1 MTVRPFNYDHLLSSF
16 VGLSACLIMASA
28 MSMFHNSDASSNTII
43 PCGYDSQTESYQ
55 GVVVNEGI
63 IVNSDVDSYDG
74 VWYSYEGV
82 VLDGEQYP
90 VSDAHGEWLA
100 DCMEKLP
107 N

>member
-1 MTVRPFNYDHLLSSF
+1 MTVRTFNYDHLLSSF

-28 MSMFHNSDASSNTII
+28 MSMFHNADAVVSV
-43 PCGYDSQTESYQ
+43 PCGYDGEVYQ
-55 GVVVNEGI
+55 GVVLNDAIVVNAEA
-63 IVNSDVDSYDG
+63 NSFDG
-74 VWYSYEGV
+74 VVYNHDGV
-82 VLDGEQYP
+82 ITHGQEYT